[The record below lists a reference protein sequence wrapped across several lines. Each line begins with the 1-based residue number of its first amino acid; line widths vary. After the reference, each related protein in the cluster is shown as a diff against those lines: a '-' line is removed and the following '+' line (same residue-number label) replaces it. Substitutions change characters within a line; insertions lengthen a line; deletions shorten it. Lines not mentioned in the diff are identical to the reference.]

1 MSDGILVFEIS
12 GEWGHFKRPYTTTSP
27 LTFDLPTA
35 PTVLG
40 YIGAVLGL
48 DKREYLRILNE
59 VCRVSVALTAA
70 PCKVKLGLNF
80 INTKGNSFRGYSKA
94 PHTIIGTELLKEP
107 SYLIFCDM
115 DNSQLRT
122 ELAERIS
129 QKRPYYIP
137 CLGLA
142 WCLAQSSWLGEF
154 PAHIENPAGD
164 VAILGWLPK
173 KVIGV
178 PMLET
183 DKRYHMM
190 TLPTKIAPDRQV
202 LDFEDMVYEYSGQTI
217 RCRLKEGTTVCRVDH
232 GGRLEGMGEDVYVY
246 LV

>member
-1 MSDGILVFEIS
+1 MSDEILVFEIS

-48 DKREYLRILNE
+48 DKRDYLRILNE
-59 VCRVSVALTAA
+59 VCRVSVALTSE
-70 PCKVKLGLNF
+70 PHKVSLGMNF
-80 INTKGNSFRGYSKA
+80 LHTKNSFRGHHKN
-94 PHTIIGTELLKEP
+94 PHAIIGTELLKDP

-115 DNSQLRT
+115 SDSQLRT

-129 QKRPYYIP
+129 QKRPHYIP
-137 CLGLA
+137 CLGLS
-142 WCLAQSSWLGEF
+142 WCLAQSFWLGGF
-154 PAHIENPAGD
+154 PTHVESPDGD

-173 KVIGV
+173 NAIGV
-178 PMLET
+178 PMLE
-183 DKRYHMM
+183 DGKRYHMM
-190 TLPTKIAPDRQV
+190 TLPTKMAPDRQV

-217 RCRLKEGTTVCRVDH
+217 RCRLKEGTKVCRVDH
-232 GGRLEGMGEDVYVY
+232 GGGLEGLGEDVYVY